1 MCSKSYILAALK
13 DSLANIANNVR
24 DCKGNFI
31 PEKKIN
37 HEKVQGFFKKYKLGV
52 ALFITDFVQI

>member
-1 MCSKSYILAALK
+1 MCPKSYILAALK

-31 PEKKIN
+31 PEKLN
-37 HEKVQGFFKKYKLGV
+37 HEKVQGFLNKYKLGV
-52 ALFITDFVQI
+52 AWFITDFVQI